1 MQWNVLNKLKKLK
14 IWKWNSTI
22 NEANKMSSNLDHS
35 KTADDSK
42 SLYEGSMMDKPVRK
56 QRQPVPDTK
65 DKLTLWV
72 TLMVSTTLCISVLA
86 MVFAFMLGLWAKEVD
101 NAEIFKMI
109 SPAFSTLIGGMI
121 GFLSGIKL
129 MQNEDSKK
137 DTK

>member
-1 MQWNVLNKLKKLK
+1 MTKKP
-14 IWKWNSTI
+14 I
-22 NEANKMSSNLDHS
+22 
-35 KTADDSK
+35 
-42 SLYEGSMMDKPVRK
+42 
-56 QRQPVPDTK
+56 RQPRKPQIEVK
-65 DKLTLWV
+65 EKLTLYV

-86 MVFAFMLGLWAKEVD
+86 MVISFMLGLWAKEVD

-137 DTK
+137 DSKC